1 MYCQKQRIVP
11 LIMSMSSTLT
21 LRALCGRM
29 IIAST
34 NFQRRTGH
42 IGLAACLGVIL
53 GRLLKKLN
61 GKRQKRADFVRFA
74 KAALSSQSAS
84 ANNEITR
91 TSHSVSVWCA
101 HKYSLYHPQ
110 PSLLLLLYE
119 PQIHS
124 SQILQTYY
132 PRYFCFCLFFFL
144 RKKMKSPCPR
154 TIKTIND

>member
-1 MYCQKQRIVP
+1 MHCTTDYVYDGG
-11 LIMSMSSTLT
+11 M
-21 LRALCGRM
+21 CGRM

-42 IGLAACLGVIL
+42 IGVAFATLAACLGVIL

-74 KAALSSQSAS
+74 KAALSSQSTP

-101 HKYSLYHPQ
+101 HKYSLYHP
-110 PSLLLLLYE
+110 
-119 PQIHS
+119 
-124 SQILQTYY
+124 
-132 PRYFCFCLFFFL
+132 
-144 RKKMKSPCPR
+144 
-154 TIKTIND
+154 